1 MKKKYLLTPG
11 PTPVPERVLLR
22 MSEPII
28 HHRHPEFREILS
40 EVREGLKYL
49 FQTRSEV
56 LLFASSGTGAME
68 GAVANT
74 LCRGERVLV
83 VRGGKFGERW
93 AEICSAY
100 GLEVDNIDVEW
111 GKAVAVEEVKA
122 RLEGNNYRAVLIQA
136 SETSTGVRHPVKERA
151 ELTAGSETLLIVD
164 GITAVG
170 VFPIPFDEW
179 KLDILVTGSQKALML
194 PPGLSFA
201 CLSEKAWQ
209 ACERSDLPKYYFDFK
224 KERKNL
230 ENNQTSYTPAISLV
244 VGLAEALKI
253 IKETGLE
260 QIFQE
265 TAKMAQATRE
275 AMKSL
280 GLELFAPLSPSEA
293 CTAVKVPEGIDG
305 EKLVKLMREKYG
317 FTIAGG
323 QGKAKGKIFRIAHMG
338 YISRYELIG
347 CISALEEALSE
358 LGYQLELGR
367 GVKKAME
374 LLSD

>member
-11 PTPVPERVLLR
+11 PTPVPERVLLK

-122 RLEGNNYRAVLIQA
+122 RLEKSNYRAVLIQA
-136 SETSTGVRHPVKERA
+136 SETSTGVKYPVKEIA
-151 ELTAGSETLLIVD
+151 ELTADSETLLIVD

-253 IKETGLE
+253 IKETGLK

>member
-122 RLEGNNYRAVLIQA
+122 RLEKSNYRAVLIQA
-136 SETSTGVRHPVKERA
+136 SETSTGVKYPVKEIA
-151 ELTAGSETLLIVD
+151 ELTADSETLLIVD

-244 VGLAEALKI
+244 IGLAEALKI

>member
-11 PTPVPERVLLR
+11 PTPVPERVLLK

-49 FQTRSEV
+49 FQTQNEV

-111 GKAVAVEEVKA
+111 GKAVSVEEVKA
-122 RLEGNNYRAVLIQA
+122 RLERNNYRAVLIQA
-136 SETSTGVRHPVKERA
+136 SETSTGVKHPVKEIA
-151 ELTAGSETLLIVD
+151 ELTADSETLLIVD

-179 KLDILVTGSQKALML
+179 KLDVLVAGSQKALML

-209 ACERSDLPKYYFDFK
+209 ACQRSDLPKYYFDFQ

-253 IKETGLE
+253 IKEMSLE

-323 QGKAKGKIFRIAHMG
+323 QGKVKGKIFRIAHMG
-338 YISRYELIG
+338 YISRYELIS
-347 CISALEEALSE
+347 CISALEEALLE

-374 LLSD
+374 LLAD

>member
-11 PTPVPERVLLR
+11 PTPVPERVLLK

-122 RLEGNNYRAVLIQA
+122 RLEKSNYRAVLIQA
-136 SETSTGVRHPVKERA
+136 SETSTGVKYPVKEIA
-151 ELTAGSETLLIVD
+151 ELTADSETLLIVD

>member
-11 PTPVPERVLLR
+11 PTPVPERVLLK

-136 SETSTGVRHPVKERA
+136 SETSTGVRHPVKEIA

-244 VGLAEALKI
+244 IGLAEALKI

-293 CTAVKVPEGIDG
+293 CTAVRVPEGIDG

-338 YISRYELIG
+338 YISRYELVS
-347 CISALEEALSE
+347 CISALEEALLE

>member
-1 MKKKYLLTPG
+1 
-11 PTPVPERVLLR
+11 
-22 MSEPII
+22 
-28 HHRHPEFREILS
+28 
-40 EVREGLKYL
+40 
-49 FQTRSEV
+49 
-56 LLFASSGTGAME
+56 
-68 GAVANT
+68 
-74 LCRGERVLV
+74 
-83 VRGGKFGERW
+83 
-93 AEICSAY
+93 
-100 GLEVDNIDVEW
+100 
-111 GKAVAVEEVKA
+111 
-122 RLEGNNYRAVLIQA
+122 
-136 SETSTGVRHPVKERA
+136 
-151 ELTAGSETLLIVD
+151 VD

-253 IKETGLE
+253 IKETSLE

-293 CTAVKVPEGIDG
+293 CTAVRVPEGIDG

>member
-1 MKKKYLLTPG
+1 
-11 PTPVPERVLLR
+11 
-22 MSEPII
+22 
-28 HHRHPEFREILS
+28 
-40 EVREGLKYL
+40 
-49 FQTRSEV
+49 
-56 LLFASSGTGAME
+56 
-68 GAVANT
+68 
-74 LCRGERVLV
+74 
-83 VRGGKFGERW
+83 
-93 AEICSAY
+93 
-100 GLEVDNIDVEW
+100 
-111 GKAVAVEEVKA
+111 
-122 RLEGNNYRAVLIQA
+122 
-136 SETSTGVRHPVKERA
+136 
-151 ELTAGSETLLIVD
+151 
-164 GITAVG
+164 
-170 VFPIPFDEW
+170 
-179 KLDILVTGSQKALML
+179 ML

-253 IKETGLE
+253 IKETSLE

-293 CTAVKVPEGIDG
+293 CTAVRVPEGIDG

-338 YISRYELIG
+338 YISRYELVS
-347 CISALEEALSE
+347 CISALEEALLE

>member
-1 MKKKYLLTPG
+1 MKKNYLLTPG
-11 PTPVPERVLLR
+11 PTPVPERVLLK

-49 FQTRSEV
+49 FQTQNEV

-111 GKAVAVEEVKA
+111 GKAVSVEEVKA
-122 RLEGNNYRAVLIQA
+122 RLEKNSYQAVLIQA
-136 SETSTGVRHPVKERA
+136 SETSTGVKHPVKEIA
-151 ELTAGSETLLIVD
+151 ELTADSETLLIVD

-179 KLDILVTGSQKALML
+179 KLDVLVAGSQKALML

-209 ACERSDLPKYYFDFK
+209 ACQHSDLPKYYFDFQ

-244 VGLAEALKI
+244 VGLAEALEI
-253 IKETGLE
+253 IKEMGLE

-323 QGKAKGKIFRIAHMG
+323 QGKVKGKIFRIAHMG
-338 YISRYELIG
+338 YISRYELIS
-347 CISALEEALSE
+347 CISALEEALLE

-367 GVKKAME
+367 GVKRAME
-374 LLSD
+374 LLAD

>member
-1 MKKKYLLTPG
+1 MKKKFLLTPG

-28 HHRHPEFREILS
+28 HHRHPEFREILA

-49 FQTRSEV
+49 FQTKNEV
-56 LLFASSGTGAME
+56 LIFASSGTGAME

-74 LCRGERVLV
+74 LSRGDRVLV

-93 AEICSAY
+93 AEISSAY

-111 GKAVAVEEVKA
+111 GEAVSVEQIKERLGKDSYKAI
-122 RLEGNNYRAVLIQA
+122 LIQA
-136 SETSTGVRHPVKERA
+136 SETSTGVKHPIKKIA
-151 ELTAGSETLLIVD
+151 ELVADTDTLLIVD

-179 KLDILVTGSQKALML
+179 RLDVLVTGSQKALML

-201 CLSEKAWQ
+201 CLSEKAWK

-230 ENNQTSYTPAISLV
+230 ENNQTSYTPAISLI
-244 VGLAEALKI
+244 VGLREALKM

-260 QIFQE
+260 KIFDE
-265 TAKMAQATRE
+265 TAKMARATRE
-275 AMKSL
+275 AMIAL
-280 GLELFAPLSPSEA
+280 GLELFAPRSPSEA
-293 CTAVKVPEGIDG
+293 CTAVKAPQGIDSQ
-305 EKLVKLMREKYG
+305 KLVKLMREKYG

-338 YISRYELIG
+338 YISKYELIA
-347 CISALEEALSE
+347 CISALEEALLE
-358 LGYQLELGR
+358 LGYQLELGA
-367 GVKKAME
+367 GVKRAME
-374 LLSD
+374 ILAD